1 MKKYEKLL
9 YHANIIPSRL
19 ALAYLAF
26 NTFQTII
33 TLNAVNVSAS
43 GIRIME
49 IILLNIFL
57 SFMVFITASEIKR
70 YSLPWSRAGLGIGVF
85 QCLRAFFIS
94 STVSETP
101 RLYITL
107 SLLVSGCLLILS
119 SGISI
124 GISKKYL
131 FAVKEQ

>member
-9 YHANIIPSRL
+9 YRANIIPSRL
-19 ALAYLAF
+19 SMAYLVF

-33 TLNAVNVSAS
+33 TLNAVNVSVS

-57 SFMVFITASEIKR
+57 SFLAFITAAEIKR
-70 YSLPWSRAGLGIGVF
+70 YSLPWSRAGLGIGLF
-85 QCLRAFFIS
+85 QCLRSFFIPS
-94 STVSETP
+94 GVSETA
-101 RLYITL
+101 RLYILL
-107 SLLVSGCLLILS
+107 SLLISGCLLILS

-124 GISKKYL
+124 GISKKHL
-131 FAVKEQ
+131 LALKEQ